1 MELNLTNFHVPFIE
15 MEFTPSFLLEH
26 GTNPLNFLKLLVNN
40 GYKISLNGFLKK
52 EYITEE
58 YLMKIVGH
66 HTICYFINKEIIDER
81 TEN

>member
-58 YLMKIVGH
+58 DLMKIVGH